1 MAKALHWKDLKTG
14 ILALSLVVLV
24 AVGVLTFGRV
34 GTLHGKTFEVYVTT
48 DAARGVIRGTEV
60 WLDGQKVGLVRDVSF
75 QAPTSAQS
83 ERLVLKL
90 RILQSAQEHLRLDS
104 RFQVRAGTSVIGDQV
119 VYISSGTAKMRQVA
133 AGDTIHSHEG
143 QTDYESVSA
152 DAAEAS
158 KELPA
163 IMANVKVLTAQLQ
176 TASGT
181 LGAFGVDQG
190 GAEMQRLRARMSR
203 VMSRLSGGDGSIAL
217 AMNNSDLLF
226 ARAKRAMAQTDSLRA
241 LLASNDNSLGRF
253 RRDSTIMGV
262 ASRLRGE
269 LGEIQRLAAS
279 PNGTIGRIR
288 ADSAI
293 IHAVHR
299 DLAALDSLIADMKK
313 HPLRYNPF

>member
-1 MAKALHWKDLKTG
+1 MAKALHWKDLKIG
-14 ILALSLVVLV
+14 ILSLSLIVLT
-24 AVGVLTFGRV
+24 AAGVLTFGRV

-60 WLDGQKVGLVRDVSF
+60 WLDGQKVGLVRDVAF
-75 QAPTSAQS
+75 QAPTIAQS
-83 ERLVLKL
+83 ERLVLTL
-90 RILQSAQEHLRLDS
+90 RILESSREHLRLDS
-104 RFQVRAGTSVIGDQV
+104 KVQVRAGTSVIGDQV
-119 VYISSGTAKMRQVA
+119 VYITSGTAKMREVA
-133 AGDTIHSHEG
+133 SGDTIHSHES

-163 IMANVKVLTAQLQ
+163 IVANVKVLTAQLKG
-176 TASGT
+176 ASGT

-190 GAEMQRLRARMSR
+190 GPEMQRLRARMSQ
-203 VMSRLSGGDGSIAL
+203 VMSRLSGGNGTIAL
-217 AMNNSDLLF
+217 AMNNSDQLV

-241 LLASNDNSLGRF
+241 LLATNDNSFGRF

-262 ASRLRGE
+262 ASRLRAE

-279 PNGTIGRIR
+279 PDGTIGRIR